1 MEFEYK
7 VVNVEAQVTTADV
20 RKGTAGKKVQAQ
32 LELTLQ
38 EYARQGWE
46 LQGQFTFS
54 VEVKAG
60 CFDFISKLFGGK
72 TDDGEYR
79 IYQLVFRKPA

>member
-1 MEFEYK
+1 MEYEYK
-7 VVNVEAQVTTADV
+7 VVNIEAQVATSDV
-20 RKGTAGKKVQAQ
+20 RKGNAGKKVQAQ

-46 LQGQFTFS
+46 LQGQFTFN
-54 VEVKAG
+54 VQVKAG
-60 CFDFISKLFGGK
+60 CFDFITKIFGGS
-72 TDDGEYR
+72 TSDGDYA